1 MQYGKTTVS
10 YTKMLLKVTKILIE
24 QTFKD
29 QELELCTDEGT
40 YNTTI
45 CCNFYH
51 VICYLDLQSAKLK
64 LDKSVPIQFQ
74 GK

>member
-1 MQYGKTTVS
+1 
-10 YTKMLLKVTKILIE
+10 MLLKVTKILIE

-29 QELELCTDEGT
+29 QELELCTYKGT

-51 VICYLDLQSAKLK
+51 VFCYLDLQSENLK

-74 GK
+74 GIIKYSGVEF